1 MELLPYNVY
10 TIILHNVFV
19 GGGIDYDSSPLRV
32 TIDVAASVVEV
43 CIPITVDDIDE
54 GTEMFYLSLVLET
67 FTPRNV
73 ILGPN
78 SFINAYIV
86 D

>member
-1 MELLPYNVY
+1 MVNPGTNM
-10 TIILHNVFV
+10 T
-19 GGGIDYDSSPLRV
+19 D
-32 TIDVAASVVEV
+32 V

-54 GTEMFYLSLVLET
+54 GSEMFYLSLVLEI

-78 SFINAYIV
+78 SFINAIIV
-86 D
+86 DKQLSAEPVGTL